1 MIFADLIV
9 DAHSLPN
16 IAREYNTFE
25 QVESSFGGLFDLIQ
39 TKSKQLVRNF
49 GLPPKVGKYYRTYC
63 LTCEK
68 VIRNSALMLTC
79 PTCGGTSG

>member
-25 QVESSFGGLFDLIQ
+25 QVQSSFGDIH
-39 TKSKQLVRNF
+39 
-49 GLPPKVGKYYRTYC
+49 RTYC

-68 VIRNSALMLTC
+68 
-79 PTCGGTSG
+79 GY